1 MSIQMAGIDHSLA
14 PIPVRE
20 KFSFTKKAQ
29 MEALEALKLQDG
41 VSGCMILS
49 TCNRTELWVNS
60 REEQALPLEQWLCE
74 WKELSLEAYRK
85 YLVQRTGAEAISHLF
100 RLTSGLKS
108 MILGEDQILTQVREA
123 WNLAREAES
132 TDPVLE
138 VLFRM
143 ALTVGKKV
151 KSNLQMSTA
160 NTSAIEHAIRF
171 LKQGG
176 YDFSGKTCLVIGN
189 GEMGKRSALALVEE
203 GADVTV
209 TVRQYRSGMV
219 EIPAGCKRIN
229 YGERME
235 LLPACDLVVSATSSP
250 NTTIKYSD
258 LAKQKMERE
267 MIFIDLA
274 VPRDIEPEIKELPK
288 VTLYD
293 IDHFPVCPK
302 SKRLQERLAVAEQLL
317 QEQQEEFASWYECR
331 DVVPK
336 VQKISQASADDLVW
350 RMGKTLKKLP
360 LSAQERALLEA
371 GAEDAASKVVRRLLF
386 ALRDE
391 AGSDVLR
398 QCLSV
403 WENLY
408 HE

>member
-1 MSIQMAGIDHSLA
+1 MSIQMAGIDHGLA
-14 PIPVRE
+14 PIPIRE

-29 MEALEALKLQDG
+29 AEALRELLGREG
-41 VSGCMILS
+41 VNGCVVLS
-49 TCNRTELWVNS
+49 TCNRTELWIDGP
-60 REEQALPLEQWLCE
+60 EEWEAPLEQWLCE
-74 WKELSLEAYRK
+74 LKGLDWESYRR
-85 YLVQRTGAEAISHLF
+85 YLVSRSGVEAVSHLF

-123 WNLAREAES
+123 WNQAREAES
-132 TDPVLE
+132 TDQVLE

-160 NTSAIEHAIRF
+160 NTSAIEHAIGF
-171 LKQGG
+171 LKQKG
-176 YDFSGKTCLVIGN
+176 YDFSGKTCMVIGN

-209 TVRQYRSGMV
+209 TVRQYRSGIV
-219 EIPAGCKRIN
+219 EIPQGCKRIN
-229 YGERME
+229 YGERMA

-250 NTTIKYSD
+250 NTTIKYED
-258 LAKQKMERE
+258 MAALALEGDMVL
-267 MIFIDLA
+267 IDLA
-274 VPRDIEPEIKELPK
+274 VPRDIEPEVQNLPH

-293 IDHFPVCPK
+293 IDHFPVCPQ
-302 SKRLQERLAVAEQLL
+302 SKKLQDQLAMAESLL
-317 QEQQEEFASWYECR
+317 KEQQEEFVNWYECR
-331 DVVPK
+331 DVIPK
-336 VQKISQASADDLVW
+336 VQKVGQASAEDLVW
-350 RMGKTLKKLP
+350 RMGKTVKKLA
-360 LSAQERALLEA
+360 LSTEERSVLEA
-371 GAEDAASKVVRRLLF
+371 GTEEAAAKVIRRLLF

-391 AGSDVLR
+391 GGGDLLR

-403 WENLY
+403 WEKVY